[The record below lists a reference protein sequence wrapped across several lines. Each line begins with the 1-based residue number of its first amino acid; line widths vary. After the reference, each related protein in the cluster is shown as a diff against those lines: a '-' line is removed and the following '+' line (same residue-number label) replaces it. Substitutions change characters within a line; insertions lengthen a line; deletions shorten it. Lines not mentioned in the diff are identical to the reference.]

1 MSRRMVVIGAGAVG
15 AACAF
20 VLAREGHRVILVEP
34 GPPGGTQAASY
45 GNAGWISPE
54 SVVPVATPG
63 LWRKVPR
70 LLFDPEG
77 PLTVRPLAL
86 PRLLPWL
93 WRFLTANATAERAAR
108 TSRALAALLHDA
120 VDRHQALATEAGRP
134 DLVVRSGH
142 LYIWRNRAGFE
153 ADGFGWALRR
163 ASGVA
168 WRELSAEELAQ
179 REPALS
185 RDWRFGA
192 LVEAGGQVR
201 DPAALVKAYVQAA
214 KRLGA
219 EHVCTH
225 ATAFRL
231 EHGRLRAV
239 ETEHGAIDAEAAVI
253 AAGIRSSALA
263 RAAGD
268 RIPLASERGYHVT
281 IRDPEVSVRTPVMAA
296 DLKAPLTPMA
306 GGLRVAGQVEL
317 AGLEDGPDWRR
328 AAILERA
335 AVKLLPGLPQPL
347 PRERITVWMGH
358 RPSVAD
364 GLPVIGAS
372 RASPDI
378 LFAFGHGHVGLA
390 AAPKTAALIADL
402 LAHRPPCIDLAPYSP
417 ARFR

>member
-1 MSRRMVVIGAGAVG
+1 MSRRVVVIGAGAVG

-20 VLAREGHRVILVEP
+20 VLAREGHRVVLVEP
-34 GPPGGTQAASY
+34 GPPGGAQAASH

-70 LLFDPEG
+70 LLSDPEG

-86 PRLLPWL
+86 PGLLPWL
-93 WRFLTANATAERAAR
+93 WRFLTANATAERATR

-120 VDRHQALATEAGRP
+120 VDRHQALAAEAGCP

-142 LYIWRNRAGFE
+142 LYIWRDRAAFE
-153 ADGFGWALRR
+153 TDRFGWALRR
-163 ASGVA
+163 AAGVV
-168 WRELSAEELAQ
+168 WRDLSAEELAQ
-179 REPALS
+179 EEPALS
-185 RDWRFGA
+185 RAWRFGV
-192 LVEAGGQVR
+192 LVETGGQVC
-201 DPAALVKAYVQAA
+201 DPSALVKAYVEAA
-214 KRLGA
+214 RRLGA
-219 EHVCTH
+219 EHVCTR
-225 ATAFRL
+225 ATGFRL

-239 ETEHGAIDAEAAVI
+239 ETERGAIDADAAVI
-253 AAGIRSSALA
+253 AAGIRSGALA

-296 DLKAPLTPMA
+296 DVKAPLTPMT

-317 AGLEDGPDWRR
+317 AAIDDPPDWRR

-335 AVKLLPGLPQPL
+335 AASLLPGLPRPL
-347 PRERITVWMGH
+347 PRERVTVWMGH

-364 GLPVIGAS
+364 GLPVIGGS

-378 LFAFGHGHVGLA
+378 LLAFGHGHVGLA

-402 LAHRPPCIDLAPYSP
+402 LAHRPPCIDLALYSP